1 MTERRLPGQHV
12 PEPSPHPPHRF
23 WSARRVPA
31 ALIAL
36 AVAAGAGLF
45 LYDIAAV
52 RLDRPAMRWRR
63 ALADELAARPLDDPW
78 LLAGAA
84 LAVLL
89 GGVLLVLAA
98 TPGLRGVLPMRHSTG
113 TVRAGAHRDAVAL
126 VLRDRAMEVAG
137 IWSVRVRVR
146 RTTALVRAQSH
157 FRDLAEVRHDLDAAL
172 AAGVAELDLTH
183 SPTVTA
189 RVTRLDGGHG

>member
-1 MTERRLPGQHV
+1 MSGHQTAGPG
-12 PEPSPHPPHRF
+12 PHPRHRF

-31 ALIAL
+31 ALVAL

-63 ALADELAARPLDDPW
+63 ALADELAVRPLDDPW

-84 LAVLL
+84 VAVLL
-89 GGVLLVLAA
+89 GGWLLVLAA
-98 TPGLRGVLPMRHSTG
+98 TPGLRGVLPMRHGTG
-113 TVRAGAHRDAVAL
+113 SVRAGLHRDAVAL
-126 VLRDRAMEVAG
+126 VLRERAMEVTG
-137 IWSVRVRVR
+137 VWSVRVRVR
-146 RTTALVRAQSH
+146 RGTALVRAQSH
-157 FRDLAEVRHDLDAAL
+157 FRDLEEVRHDLDAAL

-183 SPTVTA
+183 PPTVTV
-189 RVTRLDGGHG
+189 RVTRLDGGHA